1 MYYEESYEY
10 MDKDT
15 LIGESNY
22 YEFKKE
28 KWTKISEQSETVQEY
43 YNTRFVQQN
52 GFSIEYVEEDP
63 VVQLAI
69 DTMKKCAERGFPI
82 APVSSN
88 IFIKTNDRST
98 VEYYSE
104 QDYRDS
110 IKMYIGC
117 TWIMTN
123 KKNEEAILEEIELLG
138 NAKRE
143 FYGEN

>member
-1 MYYEESYEY
+1 
-10 MDKDT
+10 
-15 LIGESNY
+15 
-22 YEFKKE
+22 
-28 KWTKISEQSETVQEY
+28 
-43 YNTRFVQQN
+43 
-52 GFSIEYVEEDP
+52 
-63 VVQLAI
+63 
-69 DTMKKCAERGFPI
+69 MKKCAERGFSI

-117 TWIMTN
+117 PWIMTH

-138 NAKRE
+138 AAKRE
-143 FYGEN
+143 FYGE